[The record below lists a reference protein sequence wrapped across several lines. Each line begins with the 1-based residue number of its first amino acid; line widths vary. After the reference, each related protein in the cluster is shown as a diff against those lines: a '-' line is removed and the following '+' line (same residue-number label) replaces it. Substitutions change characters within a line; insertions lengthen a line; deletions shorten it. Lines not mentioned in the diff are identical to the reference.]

1 MRMDLN
7 TRKIIPTLKTLWMIL
22 VMKVRRIFYYDKA
35 VMFIC
40 VELLGD
46 LLRNKPTLDTSQDTL
61 VVIDNAPKVKPELM
75 EKLKRILRKVV
86 GKFGTILS
94 EYYPVDENNVFKGYV
109 CVCVWVGISIN
120 WQ

>member
-1 MRMDLN
+1 M
-7 TRKIIPTLKTLWMIL
+7 
-22 VMKVRRIFYYDKA
+22 
-35 VMFIC
+35 
-40 VELLGD
+40 GD

-109 CVCVWVGISIN
+109 CVWRGWGLVLTGSEMMNSIVLGFTIN
-120 WQ
+120 GNKLHSLYCIFCLN